1 MQLSRILITHPLIT
15 YYDLRKYKIIQKKK
29 KKKKTYLKN
38 LRVGQ
43 LSASGEWAKAD

>member
-15 YYDLRKYKIIQKKK
+15 YYDLRKEKILAKKK
-29 KKKKTYLKN
+29 KKKNYLKN

-43 LSASGEWAKAD
+43 HSASGEWAKAD